1 MKLATYRSHDELRVG
16 AVINEETRILDL
28 GRAAETDGGDAGT
41 FRTMLDLI
49 DAGPAGLD
57 AAASLSERYAEDAAL
72 TVPVNEIVLEAP
84 LPVPRQIRDFSVF
97 PGHIRQAPVGMRK
110 LQARMAG
117 QPIPDLQA
125 ADSVPELYRSQP
137 IYYLSNRFSVA
148 GPDATVTWPGYSRF
162 MDFELELAAVIGRAG
177 KNIGAAEA
185 AGHIFGYTIYND
197 FSARDAQLIEMQ
209 GFLGPA
215 KGKSFD
221 GGNVI
226 GPWIATLDEI
236 ADPDSL
242 EMRARVNG
250 ALWSQG
256 STADML
262 HSFEDMIAFVSRDET
277 IHAGEI
283 FGSGTIGNGCGL
295 EQDRYLEDGDLV
307 ELEVESI
314 GVLRN
319 RVVRAD
325 RP

>member
-1 MKLATYRSHDELRVG
+1 MKLATYGSGGALRVG
-16 AVINEETRILDL
+16 AVIDSETRVLDL
-28 GRAAETDGGDAGT
+28 AGAARADGGDGEP

-57 AAASLSERYAEDAAL
+57 SAARLTERYGDEAAF
-72 TVPVNEIVLEAP
+72 TVPVYEAALEAP
-84 LPVPRQIRDFSVF
+84 LPLPRQIRDFSVF
-97 PGHIRQAPVGMRK
+97 PGHIRQAPAGMQK
-110 LQARMAG
+110 LKARMAG
-117 QPIPDLQA
+117 EPVPDLQPSDDIPA
-125 ADSVPELYRSQP
+125 VYRSQP

-148 GPDATVTWPGYSRF
+148 GPGATVTWPGYSRF
-162 MDFELELAAVIGRAG
+162 MDFELELAAVIGRTG
-177 KNIGAAEA
+177 KDIGAAAA

-221 GGNVI
+221 GGNAF
-226 GPWIATLDEI
+226 GPWIVTSDEI
-236 ADPDSL
+236 AGPDSL
-242 EMRARVNG
+242 EMRAQVNG
-250 ALWSQG
+250 ALWSEG

-295 EQDRYLEDGDLV
+295 EQDRYLENGDIV
-307 ELEVESI
+307 ELEIEKI

-319 RVVRAD
+319 RVVRD
-325 RP
+325 ER

>member
-16 AVINEETRILDL
+16 AVIDKETRILDL
-28 GRAAETDGGDAGT
+28 SRAAGVDGGNAGT

-125 ADSVPELYRSQP
+125 ADSVPEIYRSQP

-148 GPDATVTWPGYSRF
+148 GPDATVIWPGYSRF

-197 FSARDAQLIEMQ
+197 FSARDAQLIEML

-226 GPWIATLDEI
+226 GPWIATPDEI

-277 IHAGEI
+277 IYAGEI

-325 RP
+325 PS

>member
-1 MKLATYRSHDELRVG
+1 MKFATYRSGGALRVG
-16 AVINEETRILDL
+16 AVIDSETRVFDL
-28 GRAAETDGGDAGT
+28 AGAARADGGDGEP

-49 DAGPAGLD
+49 DAGPAGLES
-57 AAASLSERYAEDAAL
+57 AARLTERYGDEAAF
-72 TVPVNEIVLEAP
+72 TVPVHEAALEAP

-97 PGHIRQAPVGMRK
+97 PGHIRQAPAGMQK
-110 LQARMAG
+110 LKARMAG
-117 QPIPDLQA
+117 EPVPDLQPSSNIPA
-125 ADSVPELYRSQP
+125 VYRSQP
-137 IYYLSNRFSVA
+137 VYYLSNRFSVA
-148 GPDATVTWPGYSRF
+148 GPGATVTWPGYSRF
-162 MDFELELAAVIGRAG
+162 MDFELELAAVIGRTG
-177 KNIGAAEA
+177 KDIGAAAA

-221 GGNVI
+221 GGNAF
-226 GPWIATLDEI
+226 GPWIVTSDEI

-242 EMRARVNG
+242 EMRAQVNG
-250 ALWSQG
+250 ALWSEG

-262 HSFEDMIAFVSRDET
+262 HSFEDMIAFVSRGET

-295 EQDRYLEDGDLV
+295 EQDRYLEDGDVV
-307 ELEVESI
+307 ELEIEKI

-319 RVVRAD
+319 RVIRD
-325 RP
+325 ER

>member
-16 AVINEETRILDL
+16 AVIDEETRILDL
-28 GRAAETDGGDAGT
+28 ARAAGADGGNSDT
-41 FRTMLDLI
+41 FRTMLDLV

-57 AAASLSERYAEDAAL
+57 AAASLVARYAEDAAL
-72 TVPVNEIVLEAP
+72 TVPVDDIALQAP
-84 LPVPRQIRDFSVF
+84 LPLPRQIRDFSVF

-125 ADSVPELYRSQP
+125 ADTVPEIYRSQP
-137 IYYLSNRFSVA
+137 IYYLSNRFSVV
-148 GPDATVTWPGYSRF
+148 GPDETVTWPGYSRF
-162 MDFELELAAVIGRAG
+162 MDFELELAAVIGRTG
-177 KNIGAAEA
+177 KNVGAAEA

-226 GPWIATLDEI
+226 GPWIITPDEI
-236 ADPDSL
+236 ADPNNL
-242 EMRARVNG
+242 VMLARVNG
-250 ALWSQG
+250 TLWSQG

-277 IHAGEI
+277 IHTGEI

-319 RVVRAD
+319 RVVRAN
-325 RP
+325 PS

>member
-1 MKLATYRSHDELRVG
+1 M
-16 AVINEETRILDL
+16 
-28 GRAAETDGGDAGT
+28 
-41 FRTMLDLI
+41 
-49 DAGPAGLD
+49 
-57 AAASLSERYAEDAAL
+57 
-72 TVPVNEIVLEAP
+72 LEAP

-148 GPDATVTWPGYSRF
+148 GPDATVMWPGYSRF

-177 KNIGAAEA
+177 KNIGVAEA

-221 GGNVI
+221 GGNAHRPV
-226 GPWIATLDEI
+226 D
-236 ADPDSL
+236 
-242 EMRARVNG
+242 R
-250 ALWSQG
+250 
-256 STADML
+256 
-262 HSFEDMIAFVSRDET
+262 
-277 IHAGEI
+277 HAGR
-283 FGSGTIGNGCGL
+283 
-295 EQDRYLEDGDLV
+295 DRRSRQPRDARAGERRAVVARQYGRHAPQ
-307 ELEVESI
+307 
-314 GVLRN
+314 LR
-319 RVVRAD
+319 RT
-325 RP
+325 

>member
-1 MKLATYRSHDELRVG
+1 MKLATYRSGGALRVG
-16 AVINEETRILDL
+16 AVIDNETRILDFA
-28 GRAAETDGGDAGT
+28 GAASADGASAEP
-41 FRTMLDLI
+41 FRTMLALI
-49 DAGPAGLD
+49 DAGPAGLES
-57 AAASLSERYAEDAAL
+57 AARLTERYGDEAAF
-72 TVPVNEIVLEAP
+72 TVPAGEVVLEAP

-97 PGHIRQAPVGMRK
+97 PGHIRQAPVGMQK
-110 LQARMAG
+110 LRARMAG
-117 QPIPDLQA
+117 EPVPDLRPSDDIPA
-125 ADSVPELYRSQP
+125 IYRSQP

-148 GPDATVTWPGYSRF
+148 GPGATVTWPGYSRF
-162 MDFELELAAVIGRAG
+162 MDFELELAIAIGRAG
-177 KNIGAAEA
+177 KDIGASDAS
-185 AGHIFGYTIYND
+185 GHIFGYTIYND

-221 GGNVI
+221 GGNAF
-226 GPWIATLDEI
+226 GPWIVTSDEI
-236 ADPDSL
+236 AEPDSL

-256 STADML
+256 STAGML

-295 EQDRYLEDGDLV
+295 EQDRYLEDGDIV
-307 ELEVESI
+307 ELEVENI

-319 RVVRAD
+319 RVVRGEVS
-325 RP
+325 